1 MVSFQFSHL
10 PDDDADDAETEQTQK
25 AKPNA
30 DQQPKSKPGTYIVPK
45 INPVEYE
52 YEENERRAKREEQLE
67 KAKKRA
73 ASTTLIKEFRDQYDE
88 DAAPEEVNE
97 LAVGR
102 RKSIK
107 QNLSKQEYE
116 ENYFMRLAE
125 KKKKRNAD
133 ADNLL
138 TINTLGDNLTH
149 FQDVSVLNETDADA
163 FAERKKSSN
172 NKRKHQGVKLPKK
185 IAKKL
190 AKRSKKRLN
199 RKKMN
204 L

>member
-1 MVSFQFSHL
+1 M
-10 PDDDADDAETEQTQK
+10 
-25 AKPNA
+25 
-30 DQQPKSKPGTYIVPK
+30 PK

-52 YEENERRAKREEQLE
+52 YEESERRAKKEEQLE

-73 ASTTLIKEFRDQYDE
+73 ASTALMKEFRDQFDE
-88 DAAPEEVNE
+88 DAAPEVVNE

-107 QNLSKQEYE
+107 QNLNKQEYE
-116 ENYFMRLAE
+116 ENYFVRLAE
-125 KKKKRNAD
+125 KKKRRNLD
-133 ADNLL
+133 NDNLL

-149 FQDVSVLNETDADA
+149 FQDVSVLNENDAEA
-163 FAERKKSSN
+163 FAERKKS
-172 NKRKHQGVKLPKK
+172 NKKNRKVKLPKK

>member
-1 MVSFQFSHL
+1 M
-10 PDDDADDAETEQTQK
+10 
-25 AKPNA
+25 
-30 DQQPKSKPGTYIVPK
+30 PK

-52 YEENERRAKREEQLE
+52 HLESERRAKQEERLE

-73 ASTTLIKEFRDQYDE
+73 ASTALIQEFRDQYDE

-107 QNLSKQEYE
+107 QNLNKQDYE
-116 ENYFMRLAE
+116 ENYFVRLAE
-125 KKKKRNAD
+125 KKKKRNVD
-133 ADNLL
+133 NDNLL

-149 FQDVSVLNETDADA
+149 FQDVSVLNENDAEA
-163 FAERKKSSN
+163 FAERKKASN
-172 NKRKHQGVKLPKK
+172 NKRKHKGVKLPKK
-185 IAKKL
+185 LAKKL